1 MSLFWSNIKK
11 HLQLNNERRS
21 TIIVVEVKGEACV
34 GHHNKKGDARQDPS
48 LWGKNITFGSAAYSI
63 VSTVT
68 IMIFHG
74 QLWWGLSLDRWRR
87 LSVDGLTGVGA
98 VSEMLTHLKTSPVT
112 LRPRSRSPFQQL
124 GKVLAR
130 ATVSFALPVS
140 TTAALSALVAPSS
153 FCAWTQYSFCQ

>member
-1 MSLFWSNIKK
+1 MTSLFWSNIRK

-63 VSTVT
+63 AS
-68 IMIFHG
+68 IG
-74 QLWWGLSLDRWRR
+74 QLWWRLSLDRWRR

-98 VSEMLTHLKTSPVT
+98 RDAYTSQNITCHFKAPEQEPFPAAWQGPCSSNRLLCLAGFNNT
-112 LRPRSRSPFQQL
+112 RSL
-124 GKVLAR
+124 GLGLLCMN
-130 ATVSFALPVS
+130 TI
-140 TTAALSALVAPSS
+140 
-153 FCAWTQYSFCQ
+153 